1 MKQRIDMKRILITGA
16 NKGIGLATV
25 KKLLESYSD
34 TYVLLG
40 SRDLARGK
48 KALENLLKKYQEFKD
63 RIHLL
68 QIDVENDDSV
78 NSAGDEIGET
88 FGKTPGTLY
97 GIVNNAGIGNSL
109 DGLEKTLQI
118 NTFGPKRV
126 CDAFIPL
133 LDSSHVRI
141 VNVTSA
147 SGPIFL
153 SGCNDETK
161 KLLTNPGITWT
172 EIQDYMEKCVDASA
186 KNNISSEYD
195 AISGSAYGLSKACT
209 NAYTIFLAGQH
220 PNLKVNACTP
230 GFIDTDM
237 TRSMAVSGGKTPAE
251 MGMKSPEEGASA
263 SVFLL
268 MGNPEGSGHYYG
280 SDCLR
285 SPIDRYRSP
294 GDPPYTGD

>member
-1 MKQRIDMKRILITGA
+1 MRRVLITGA

-25 KKLLESYSD
+25 RKLLESYSD

-40 SRDLARGK
+40 SRDFKKGK
-48 KALENLLKKYQEFKD
+48 QALENLLKSSPNFKD
-63 RIHLL
+63 RVNLI
-68 QIDVENDDSV
+68 QIDVEQDYSV
-78 NSAGDEIGET
+78 NLAAEKVINT
-88 FGKTPGTLY
+88 FGKTPGALY
-97 GIVNNAGIGNSL
+97 GIINNAGIGNSL
-109 DGLEKTLQI
+109 DGLEKILNV
-118 NTFGPKRV
+118 NTHGPKRI

-133 LDSSHVRI
+133 LNSSHGRI

-147 SGPIFL
+147 SGPTFV
-153 SGCNDETK
+153 SGSSDETK
-161 KLLTNPGITWT
+161 ILLTNPAITWT
-172 EIQDYMEKCVDASA
+172 EIKNYMDKCIDAS
-186 KNNISSEYD
+186 KNNEIISD
-195 AISGSAYGLSKACT
+195 NDPNIGSAYGLSKACT
-209 NAYTIFLAGQH
+209 NAYTMFLARQH

-230 GFIDTDM
+230 GFIETDM
-237 TRSMAVSGGKTPAE
+237 TRPMAVSSGKTPAE
-251 MGMKSPEEGASA
+251 MGMKSPEEGTSA

>member
-1 MKQRIDMKRILITGA
+1 MKRILITGA

-34 TYVLLG
+34 TYVLLS
-40 SRDLARGK
+40 SRDLTRGK
-48 KALENLLKKYQEFKD
+48 QALENLLKCDPEFKD
-63 RIHLL
+63 RIYLF
-68 QIDVENDDSV
+68 QIDVEQDDSV
-78 NSAGDEIGET
+78 NSAAEEVGET
-88 FGKTPGTLY
+88 FGKTPGTLF
-97 GIVNNAGIGNSL
+97 GIVNNAGIGNSI
-109 DGLEKTLQI
+109 DGLEKILQV
-118 NTFGPKRV
+118 NTYGPKRV

-133 LDSSHVRI
+133 LDSSHGRI

-153 SGCNDETK
+153 SGCSDETK
-161 KLLTNPGITWT
+161 KLLTNPRITWT
-172 EIQDYMEKCVDASA
+172 EIQEYMDKYVYASTN
-186 KNNISSEYD
+186 NNISSVH
-195 AISGSAYGLSKACT
+195 SQSTGSAYGLAKACT
-209 NAYTIFLAGQH
+209 NAYTMFLAGQH
-220 PNLKVNACTP
+220 PNLTVNACTP
-230 GFIDTDM
+230 GFIETDM
-237 TRSMAVSGGKTPAE
+237 TRSIAVAVGKTPAE

-285 SPIDRYRSP
+285 SPIERYRSP